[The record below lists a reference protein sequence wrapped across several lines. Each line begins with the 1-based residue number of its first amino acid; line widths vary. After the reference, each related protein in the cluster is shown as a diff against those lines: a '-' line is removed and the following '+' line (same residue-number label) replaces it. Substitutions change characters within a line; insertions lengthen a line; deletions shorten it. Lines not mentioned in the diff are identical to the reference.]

1 MSDFDKIMHQQYNQA
16 TKFQYILSTPAL
28 AIMGL
33 VRSPP
38 KHSNHADVT
47 VNVYV
52 CANIEHS

>member
-38 KHSNHADVT
+38 KHKVSTIAIT
-47 VNVYV
+47 QT
-52 CANIEHS
+52 